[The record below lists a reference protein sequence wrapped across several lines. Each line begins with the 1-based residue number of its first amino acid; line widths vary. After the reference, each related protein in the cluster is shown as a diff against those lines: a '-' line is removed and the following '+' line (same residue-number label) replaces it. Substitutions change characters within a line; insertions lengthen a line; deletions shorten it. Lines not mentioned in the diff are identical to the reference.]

1 MVTLAGLLDVACV
14 ARGKMCENASE
25 CGASSC
31 VAGRCQPDAGTPVVE
46 TARRLVLEP
55 VDVAYVYPGQGEG
68 EPLPAIALLGQGP
81 ARVLLRF
88 SLPSL
93 EPEIVEAYVVLQR
106 VDLEARDGAP
116 ISLHVDRIVEP
127 WSSRSTRWGLAPRI
141 EDVRAPLT
149 VVTGTAD
156 RPLVRLDVRDLVR
169 KWKARDPRD
178 QGLAV
183 VSDRGS
189 GSGMAFALVAGAG
202 LGVSGSSEHQPA
214 YIRGPVLE
222 LYVK

>member
-1 MVTLAGLLDVACV
+1 MVD
-14 ARGKMCENASE
+14 
-25 CGASSC
+25 
-31 VAGRCQPDAGTPVVE
+31 
-46 TARRLVLEP
+46 TARRLVVEP
-55 VDVAYVYPGQGEG
+55 VDVAYVFPGQGEG
-68 EPLPAIALLGQGP
+68 EPLPAIAILGQGP

-88 SLPSL
+88 ALPSL
-93 EPEIVEAYVVLQR
+93 EPDIVEAYVVLQR
-106 VDLEARDGAP
+106 VDVRSDEVP
-116 ISLHVDRIVEP
+116 PVSLHVDRIVEP
-127 WSSRSTRWGLAPRI
+127 WSSRSTRWGLGPRV

-149 VVTGTAD
+149 VVTGSPD

-183 VSDRGS
+183 VSDQRS
-189 GSGMAFALVAGAG
+189 SSGMAFALVAGAG
-202 LGVSGSSEHQPA
+202 LTPETGSAEHHAA